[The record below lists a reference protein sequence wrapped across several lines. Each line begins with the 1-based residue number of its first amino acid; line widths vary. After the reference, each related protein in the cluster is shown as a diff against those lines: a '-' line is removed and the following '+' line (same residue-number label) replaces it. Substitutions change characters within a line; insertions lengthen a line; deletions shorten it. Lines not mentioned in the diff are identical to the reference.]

1 MRPSTA
7 LKTALKV
14 TASLIIAGAGLTAA
28 NTATAAPAA
37 APPPC
42 SDGTLVQ
49 TDRGP
54 VCGLDGDGIKNWLGV
69 PYAAPP
75 VGPLRWEPPAQH
87 PGWTAPV
94 QATEPG
100 SMCPQP
106 GDFRP
111 GSTDENCLKL
121 DVRVPED
128 AGSGP
133 LPVMVQLHGGGF
145 RLGTPSNGT
154 RLAKA
159 GKVVQ
164 VEVRYRLGI
173 IGFLSHQALGSNAGN
188 YGIEDQQAALGWV
201 KRNISKFGGDPGNVT
216 IFGPS
221 AGGSSVCANMASP
234 TGAGLFH
241 KGIIESGEY
250 NSLRGVTATWQPQD
264 CATRL
269 PTQAQ
274 AQAAGARFAA
284 AVGCGSAADV
294 AACLRQVPVQ
304 TLLDQA
310 GTGLGPDSGTLAPI
324 VDGKTLTMSPG
335 QAFATGQFAKVPVIH
350 GVARDESQIRPAE
363 TPSAYVAQVESQYGE
378 YAPKVLKR
386 YPLSQYPE
394 PSAFIAARTV
404 LADSTSVCP
413 ALLNDRR
420 MAKHIPVYAY
430 RFDDTNPP
438 PLPFVDLTR
447 PAGAFH
453 VGEFGYLFH
462 GTFPNQPPLDP
473 NQQALQNQLTSQW
486 TNFARNGDPNGTG
499 TPRWTRF
506 TAEKEA
512 QMSLLPAGTSRM
524 TREISG
530 PHNCN
535 FWIKL
540 APFTS

>member
-1 MRPSTA
+1 MTMS
-7 LKTALKV
+7 
-14 TASLIIAGAGLTAA
+14 IIVAAVGLTAA

-49 TDRGP
+49 TDSGP
-54 VCGLDGDGIKNWLGV
+54 VCGLDGDGVKNWLGV

-75 VGPLRWEPPAQH
+75 TGNLRWEPPARH
-87 PGWTAPV
+87 PGWTEPV

-100 SMCPQP
+100 SACPQP
-106 GDFRP
+106 SDFRP

-121 DVRVPED
+121 DVRVPEN
-128 AGSGP
+128 AGAGP

-154 RLAKA
+154 RLATA
-159 GKVVQ
+159 GKVIQ

-173 IGFLSHQALGSNAGN
+173 IGFLSHQALGANAGN

-201 KRNISKFGGDPGNVT
+201 KRNIARFGGDAGNVT

-234 TGAGLFH
+234 TAQGLFN

-250 NSLRGVTATWQPQD
+250 NSLRGVHATWQAQD
-264 CATRL
+264 CAAKL
-269 PTQAQ
+269 PTQAE
-274 AQAAGARFAA
+274 AQAAGARFAT

-304 TLLDQA
+304 TLLDAA
-310 GTGLGPDSGTLAPI
+310 GDGLGPNSGTMAPI
-324 VDGKTLTMSPG
+324 VDGKTLTRSPG
-335 QAFATGQFAKVPVIH
+335 QAFALGEFNKVPVIH
-350 GVARDESQIRPAE
+350 GVARDESQIRPAD
-363 TPSAYVAQVESQYGE
+363 TPQAFEAQVRSQYGE

-386 YPLSQYPE
+386 YPLSEYPE

-420 MAKHIPVYAY
+420 LAKHVPVYAY

-438 PLPFVDLTR
+438 PLPFVDATK

-453 VGEFGYLFH
+453 VGEFSYLYH
-462 GTFPNQPPLDP
+462 GTFPNQPALDP
-473 NQQALQNQLTSQW
+473 NQKALQAQLTSQW
-486 TNFARNGDPNGTG
+486 TGFARTGDPNVTG
-499 TPRWTRF
+499 TPRWKPF
-506 TAEKEA
+506 TTEKQA

-524 TREISG
+524 TREISW
-530 PHNCN
+530 PHHCD
-535 FWIKL
+535 FWHEL
-540 APFTS
+540 APFNS

>member
-7 LKTALKV
+7 LKMTM
-14 TASLIIAGAGLTAA
+14 SIIVAAVGLTAA
-28 NTATAAPAA
+28 TTAASTAAPAA

-49 TDRGP
+49 TDSGP
-54 VCGLDGDGIKNWLGV
+54 VCGLDGDGVRNWLGV

-75 VGPLRWEPPAQH
+75 VGALRWEAPAPH
-87 PGWTAPV
+87 PGWTSTLP
-94 QATEPG
+94 ATELG
-100 SMCPQP
+100 SACPQP
-106 GDFRP
+106 SDFRP
-111 GSTDENCLKL
+111 GSTEEDCLKL
-121 DVRVPED
+121 DVRVPEN
-128 AGSGP
+128 AGDQP

-154 RLAKA
+154 RLATT
-159 GKVVQ
+159 GKVIQ

-173 IGFLSHQALGSNAGN
+173 IGFLSHQGLGANAGN

-201 KRNISKFGGDPGNVT
+201 KRNIARFGGDAGNVT

-234 TGAGLFH
+234 TARGLFN

-250 NSLRGVTATWQPQD
+250 NALRGVTATWQAQD
-264 CATRL
+264 CAAKL

-274 AQAAGARFAA
+274 AQAAGARFAT
-284 AVGCGSAADV
+284 AVGCGSATDV

-304 TLLDQA
+304 TLLDAA
-310 GTGLGPDSGTLAPI
+310 GDGLGPNSGTMAPI
-324 VDGKTLTMSPG
+324 VDGKTLTTSPG
-335 QAFATGQFAKVPVIH
+335 QAFASGEFNKVPVIH

-363 TPSAYVAQVESQYGE
+363 TPQEFEAQVRSQYGE

-386 YPLSQYPE
+386 YPLSEYPE

-420 MAKHIPVYAY
+420 LAEHVPVYAY

-438 PLPFVDLTR
+438 PLPFIDATK

-453 VGEFGYLFH
+453 VGEFSYLYH
-462 GTFPNQPPLDP
+462 GTFPNQPALDP
-473 NQQALQNQLTSQW
+473 NQKALQAQLTSQW
-486 TNFARNGDPNGTG
+486 TGFARTGDPNVDG
-499 TPRWTRF
+499 TPRWKPF
-506 TAEKEA
+506 TTEKQA

-524 TREISG
+524 TREISW
-530 PHNCN
+530 PHHCN
-535 FWIKL
+535 FWNKL
-540 APFTS
+540 APITG